1 MLDQVEQLVEALI
14 HNIMIA
20 GVIVAGILVAAVI
33 YAVRNR
39 AAAADAYQR
48 LDGESPPSILL
59 LGPSDAGKTT
69 LHRAGLALAGE
80 KNSNEPQTSTRGLV
94 RRLLLLPTGDN
105 NFRRRVLL
113 CDAGGGRD
121 ERRQWIELVRGNHV
135 GALIYVSDARD
146 TSAATLDLFSQLAN
160 APWAKRST
168 LLLALTRRDLVEDT
182 SDDTYFPDLPRQ
194 RIEACQAREAEYRAA
209 CPRPLSCHL
218 LDARDQLA
226 ARRLLV
232 EAVANATAEESQ
244 QPGERT

>member
-1 MLDQVEQLVEALI
+1 MLATAGRSEARKRDGRFAGAIRRGLEALIHDGSRFMLGQLVEALI

-80 KNSNEPQTSTRGLV
+80 QNSNEPQTSTRGLV

-121 ERRQWIELVRGNHV
+121 E
-135 GALIYVSDARD
+135 
-146 TSAATLDLFSQLAN
+146 LA
-160 APWAKRST
+160 
-168 LLLALTRRDLVEDT
+168 
-182 SDDTYFPDLPRQ
+182 
-194 RIEACQAREAEYRAA
+194 
-209 CPRPLSCHL
+209 
-218 LDARDQLA
+218 
-226 ARRLLV
+226 
-232 EAVANATAEESQ
+232 
-244 QPGERT
+244 